1 MKKPS
6 VTTVKKYLSAIT
18 RIKAKYITAERLS
31 KEVGIYP
38 EKIAEE
44 LSYFEPM
51 LTMDYSYN
59 LLALVP
65 EMKKFVSDD
74 SNKKEV
80 KQVEEVVTKKKLA
93 QNSSINDFVYKKLT
107 IPGSGLIDRN
117 AYLSDA
123 DLRAL
128 KRLISEEQE
137 RRKK

>member
-93 QNSSINDFVYKKLT
+93 QYSSINDFVYKKLT

>member
-18 RIKAKYITAERLS
+18 RIKAKYITVERLS

-93 QNSSINDFVYKKLT
+93 QYSSINDFVYKKLT

>member
-1 MKKPS
+1 
-6 VTTVKKYLSAIT
+6 
-18 RIKAKYITAERLS
+18 
-31 KEVGIYP
+31 
-38 EKIAEE
+38 
-44 LSYFEPM
+44 M
-51 LTMDYSYN
+51 LAMDYSYN

-65 EMKKFVSDD
+65 ELKKFVSDD

-80 KQVEEVVTKKKLA
+80 RQVEEIVTKKKLA
-93 QNSSINDFVYKKLT
+93 QYSSINDFVYQKLT

>member
-6 VTTVKKYLSAIT
+6 VTTVKKYLTAIT
-18 RIKAKYITAERLS
+18 KIKAKYITVERLS
-31 KEVGIYP
+31 KVVGIYP
-38 EKIAEE
+38 EKIAED
-44 LSYFEPM
+44 LLFFEPM
-51 LTMDYSYN
+51 LAMDYSYN

-65 EMKKFVSDD
+65 ELKKFVSDD

-80 KQVEEVVTKKKLA
+80 RQVEEIVTKKKLA
-93 QNSSINDFVYKKLT
+93 QYSSINDFVYQKLT